1 MNYDELSRSELSL
14 LIDEWIFNE
23 RDRAILKRR
32 LLDGLKY
39 EALAEEFDMSVRRTK
54 SIVYKSQER
63 LFKAIDRLWAV
74 FFLFALKTEKR
85 YNTGGSTL
93 NMLVFIL

>member
-1 MNYDELSRSELSL
+1 MNYDELSRSELSM

-63 LFKAIDRLWAV
+63 LFKAIDRL
-74 FFLFALKTEKR
+74 
-85 YNTGGSTL
+85 
-93 NMLVFIL
+93 

>member
-1 MNYDELSRSELSL
+1 MGIYNIENLSRSEIEH

-63 LFKAIDRLWAV
+63 LFKAIDRL
-74 FFLFALKTEKR
+74 
-85 YNTGGSTL
+85 
-93 NMLVFIL
+93 